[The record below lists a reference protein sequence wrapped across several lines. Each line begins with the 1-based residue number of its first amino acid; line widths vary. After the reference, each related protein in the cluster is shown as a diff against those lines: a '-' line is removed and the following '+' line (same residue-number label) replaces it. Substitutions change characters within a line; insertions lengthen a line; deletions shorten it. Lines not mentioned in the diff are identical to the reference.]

1 MDKDNKLEE
10 IKELIKQDVK
20 DIQYHGQMTT
30 IEFENGQLL
39 PLYGGVAGIEQTTQ
53 KIPECSFCG
62 NESKEGKPLVSL
74 NDKNDPLICPDC
86 AIETLKTFIE
96 NGIEIELDLSSF
108 ASEELIEEILNNEEN
123 LSK

>member
-1 MDKDNKLEE
+1 MDKEDKLKE

-20 DIQYHGQMTT
+20 DIQYQGQMTT
-30 IEFENGQLL
+30 IEFEDGQLL
-39 PLYGGVAGIEQTTQ
+39 PLYGGVSGIEQTTQ
-53 KIPECSFCG
+53 KILECSFCG

-86 AIETLKTFIE
+86 SIEIIKTFIE
-96 NGIEIELDLSSF
+96 NGIEIELDLTNF
-108 ASEELIEEILNNEEN
+108 ASEELIEKILNNEKN